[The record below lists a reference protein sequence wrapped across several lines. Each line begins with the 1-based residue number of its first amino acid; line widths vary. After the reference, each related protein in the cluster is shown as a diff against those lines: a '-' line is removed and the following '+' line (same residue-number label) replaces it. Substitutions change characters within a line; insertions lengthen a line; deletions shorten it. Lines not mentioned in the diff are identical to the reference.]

1 MTTGVVKWFR
11 VKVGYGF
18 IQSKDGTSC
27 FVHYSDIQV
36 NGFKTLKEGQAVEFV
51 KIVSDQGVKASR
63 VVPI

>member
-1 MTTGVVKWFR
+1 VKWFKI
-11 VKVGYGF
+11 KVGYGF
-18 IQSKDGTSC
+18 IQSKDGTSY

-36 NGFKTLKEGQAVEFV
+36 NGTKTLKAWQAVEFV